1 MKDESAHYMP
11 LSPVNHSLLECPEG
25 KLLKPSLRM
34 LMSVCVHIVEFDRPY
49 GDGSTEPAIG

>member
-1 MKDESAHYMP
+1 MSALHQFDLRLEYY
-11 LSPVNHSLLECPEG
+11 LLLEWPEG

-49 GDGSTEPAIG
+49 GDGSIEPALG

>member
-1 MKDESAHYMP
+1 MFPACPACH
-11 LSPVNHSLLECPEG
+11 LLLECPEG

-34 LMSVCVHIVEFDRPY
+34 LISVCVHIVEFDRPY